1 VVSLPSVLMP
11 LPIASA
17 IYRAWVGRYRRE
29 PGFFIAGEAGNDGRI
44 AFSTLVLTQSFAVL
58 LLVTLAA
65 LTWQQTQIW
74 HNSERLWRHA
84 LAVDERSNFAHNN
97 LGLTLAER
105 GEFAEAINHIR
116 RAVQIDPRFVAAQT
130 NLGNFLGQGDSPR
143 WRSPICARL

>member
-1 VVSLPSVLMP
+1 MP

-44 AFSTLVLTQSFAVL
+44 AFRTLVLTQSFAVL

-84 LAVDERSNFAHNN
+84 L
-97 LGLTLAER
+97 GAER

-116 RAVQIDPRFVAAQT
+116 RAVQIDPRFASQT
-130 NLGNFLGQGDSPR
+130 NLGNFLAQRGS
-143 WRSPICARL
+143 SEEAIFCSRL

>member
-1 VVSLPSVLMP
+1 MP

-44 AFSTLVLTQSFAVL
+44 AFRTLVLTQSFAVLL

-84 LAVDERSNFAHNN
+84 LAVDERSSFA
-97 LGLTLAER
+97 
-105 GEFAEAINHIR
+105 
-116 RAVQIDPRFVAAQT
+116 P
-130 NLGNFLGQGDSPR
+130 
-143 WRSPICARL
+143 